1 MTQFRIASDAVERM
15 PPELSCRAAWRHI
28 CIVIGSDAEISLFWQ
43 KAAMNLYKSA
53 IFSST
58 GRFLEAFHLRDACN
72 PQTRIFKL
80 SCLLMKRVMFN
91 FQANQ
96 LRMSPVY

>member
-1 MTQFRIASDAVERM
+1 
-15 PPELSCRAAWRHI
+15 
-28 CIVIGSDAEISLFWQ
+28 
-43 KAAMNLYKSA
+43 MNLYKSA
-53 IFSST
+53 IFPST
-58 GRFLEAFHLRDACN
+58 GTFLEAFHLRDACN

-80 SCLLMKRVMFN
+80 SCLLMKRVMFPVVHN